1 MRNTGQYGARFKM
14 TRHDNDRTRHYFCTS
29 ARDLTPAA
37 ACHAARVLY
46 APFASDPEIVRRC
59 ASALSDAELQR
70 ADRFVAESDKARF
83 KQRRAF
89 RRFCAAAALGSSKLL
104 SRFNFEETENGRPYL
119 PTLPDTWFSFSSCRT
134 GLLGAWSSTHA
145 IGVDVEDRT
154 RGLDALDLARQFFAD
169 AEAQA
174 VEGAGGS
181 TRQHTFL
188 QFWSLKEAALKSI
201 GEGLSYGLDT
211 FEFALAPRLRVVN
224 APTEHG
230 GPTRFDAHMID
241 GTDGCTALVIRS
253 RD

>member
-1 MRNTGQYGARFKM
+1 M
-14 TRHDNDRTRHYFCTS
+14 TRYDNDCTRHYFCTS

-46 APFASDPEIVRRC
+46 APFADDPEIVRHC
-59 ASALSDAELQR
+59 ASVLSDAELQR

-89 RRFCAAAALGSSKLL
+89 RRFCAAAALGSSKPL

-119 PTLPDTWFSFSSCRT
+119 PTLPDTWFSFSSCHC
-134 GLLGAWSSTHA
+134 GFLGAWSSTHA

-154 RGLDALDLARQFFAD
+154 RDLEALELARRFFTD
-169 AEAQA
+169 AEAQK
-174 VEGAGGS
+174 VEDAGGPA
-181 TRQHTFL
+181 RVQTFL

-201 GEGLSYGLDT
+201 GAGLSLGLDA
-211 FEFALAPRLRVVN
+211 FEFALDPRLQVVG
-224 APTEHG
+224 APAEYG
-230 GPTRFDAHMID
+230 GPARFDAHMID
-241 GTDGCTALVIRS
+241 GIDGCAALVIRS